1 MIAASFFCVQNERA
15 QRLTKTSGRLLVGT
29 VEIALRGKFWCPAW
43 SRFWV
48 DFEIG
53 YWVGCLDCSLGKFEV
68 YKLLWKWLFWISD
81 TLGNM
86 IFNIFLKLKEKL
98 LLSGKFKLKV
108 FSRYFATIFRP
119 NWAKKLGYI
128 SKFTHFKL
136 LNRLNTFI
144 FFLVLW
150 SNKKIQIFIFI
161 FHSWETPPPPS
172 IFQFS

>member
-1 MIAASFFCVQNERA
+1 
-15 QRLTKTSGRLLVGT
+15 
-29 VEIALRGKFWCPAW
+29 
-43 SRFWV
+43 
-48 DFEIG
+48 
-53 YWVGCLDCSLGKFEV
+53 
-68 YKLLWKWLFWISD
+68 
-81 TLGNM
+81 M

-98 LLSGKFKLKV
+98 LLSGKLKLKV

-119 NWAKKLGYI
+119 NWSKKLGYI

-161 FHSWETPPPPS
+161 FHSWETPPPLYFS
-172 IFQFS
+172 IFLNTDQIAQLYIDASDA